1 MLRSSLPFLVA
12 VVEPPLDAPN
22 ALVASDYKG
31 ADGAGDQGGFVLL
44 TWDLSEHHD
53 GIDGYRI
60 FRELPVLGNEMVPWA
75 MVDAVPGVDIGRA
88 IVATL
93 DNVATN
99 WGIAAERGGQTTHG
113 AAKAVFVSGNQA
125 YELMAETMMAS
136 REAAQAGDAPVFASL
151 LPEALAYAQ
160 GVAPKLNLVAG
171 VLQSSEITLTEEP
184 VRATDDIAPLAVP
197 SLSVLDAPNDAGS
210 RILLT
215 WTLSPSD
222 QLLQGVI
229 AEAFGPT
236 ALEQVVGV
244 HGYGIYRRAAGEDEF
259 VLVAQV
265 DAGITSFV
273 DETALNGVRYTYQ
286 VRSYDLDNETGSDLE
301 QTAMA
306 VRNSV
311 LDSEGRALFGL
322 FGVDNRI
329 GFDDF
334 FIFADSFGL
343 TAEDA
348 GFDPA
353 FDLAPNATID
363 FDDFFVFADNFGRST
378 AAAGKRVPMLAG
390 SECRCADVSGCADGH
405 AHRG

>member
-1 MLRSSLPFLVA
+1 MVTDGSGASRSLPILVA
-12 VVEPPLDAPN
+12 VVAPPLDAPD
-22 ALVASDYKG
+22 ALVALDYKG

-136 REAAQAGDAPVFASL
+136 RDAAQAGDAPVFASL

-171 VLQSSEITLTEEP
+171 VLSSAITLTEEP

-210 RILLT
+210 RIL
-215 WTLSPSD
+215 
-222 QLLQGVI
+222 
-229 AEAFGPT
+229 
-236 ALEQVVGV
+236 
-244 HGYGIYRRAAGEDEF
+244 
-259 VLVAQV
+259 
-265 DAGITSFV
+265 
-273 DETALNGVRYTYQ
+273 
-286 VRSYDLDNETGSDLE
+286 
-301 QTAMA
+301 
-306 VRNSV
+306 
-311 LDSEGRALFGL
+311 
-322 FGVDNRI
+322 
-329 GFDDF
+329 
-334 FIFADSFGL
+334 
-343 TAEDA
+343 
-348 GFDPA
+348 
-353 FDLAPNATID
+353 
-363 FDDFFVFADNFGRST
+363 
-378 AAAGKRVPMLAG
+378 
-390 SECRCADVSGCADGH
+390 
-405 AHRG
+405 